1 MIPLPQEDIEDTQY
15 LNSKQKFISSSEDE
29 EEKEKERISSQKLIF
44 KYLLIVAIVVIL
56 IISYLPNRKK
66 QDKLID
72 NIPQEKDNINK
83 QNQNIKENESNKN
96 NLDNNKEKDNNERIK
111 QKEKEKEKTE
121 VKKEK
126 EKTEDDKKKENK
138 EEKKEKPK
146 ETEKVN
152 DSEETKT
159 DNSKE
164 EIYNYD
170 LSIIIISFNKNN
182 DLNSLIKNIL
192 SKNIENCEIII
203 NTQSYFNN
211 DFLNKEK
218 DLQKR
223 NIKLRYV
230 IYGEKTKRF
239 KLKIDSAL
247 NTKGKYIVFIDPE
260 QALSL
265 EIFDNYKNYIKDD
278 IDIIQYDLNYDRIG
292 ENYIVRQPQLYE
304 SLFFGGRD
312 SFDFNHFHV
321 NGKLYKKEIFVSATN
336 NLDKLYLEQSDKYF
350 DEIMII
356 ILVFQKANTFKKLK
370 QRNSCNRD
378 KCQKQQYSRY
388 NYNQEVL
395 KDVVLFVR
403 FFFECTG
410 KDKVQ
415 EKRYAARIFNELLI
429 SKRVR
434 SFYNNDL
441 LKLIQDTIDLYLNS
455 DLINDMDKSPIER
468 YKRDIKV

>member
-15 LNSKQKFISSSEDE
+15 LNSTQKFISSSEDE

-44 KYLLIVAIVVIL
+44 KYFLIVAIVVIL

-96 NLDNNKEKDNNERIK
+96 NLDNNKEKDNNEQIK
-111 QKEKEKEKTE
+111 QKEKEKTE
-121 VKKEK
+121 VNKEK
-126 EKTEDDKKKENK
+126 EKTEADKKKENK
-138 EEKKEKPK
+138 EEKKEKSK
-146 ETEKVN
+146 EKERVN

-170 LSIIIISFNKNN
+170 LSIIKNN

-230 IYGEKTKRF
+230 IYGEKTKHF
-239 KLKIDSAL
+239 KLKIDCAL

-260 QALSL
+260 QVLSL

-278 IDIIQYDLNYDRIG
+278 IDIIHYDLNYDRIG

-321 NGKLYKKEIFVSATN
+321 NGKLYKKEIFASATN